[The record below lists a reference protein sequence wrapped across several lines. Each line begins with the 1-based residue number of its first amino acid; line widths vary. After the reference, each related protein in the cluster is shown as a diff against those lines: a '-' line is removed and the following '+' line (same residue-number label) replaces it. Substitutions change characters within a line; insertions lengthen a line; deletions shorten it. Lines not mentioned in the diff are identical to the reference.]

1 MKNDTDT
8 AALAPCPFCGGGAA
22 YDFDNM
28 MVAPYGH
35 MLTCNRCAT
44 TSGSSPSKEH
54 AIAAWNRRTTTT
66 PTDDERE
73 GLARAMCLSGGYDP
87 DERMPNDGPRWRY
100 YVPGADAALAYLAPV
115 RAREIAA
122 AEARGQRR

>member
-8 AALAPCPFCGGGAA
+8 AALLPCPFCGGGAA
-22 YDFDNM
+22 YDFDNT

-54 AIAAWNRRTTTT
+54 AIAAWNRRTTTP
-66 PTDDERE
+66 PTDRKHIELLAHQNTLLWQAVHILETALRAVGDDYPGSSCQKWCRDE
-73 GLARAMCLSGGYDP
+73 LKKARATYT
-87 DERMPNDGPRWRY
+87 
-100 YVPGADAALAYLAPV
+100 VTGAA
-115 RAREIAA
+115 
-122 AEARGQRR
+122 